1 MFLGLGASNYNTTT
15 RPYGWAKSLC
25 SILFFLLG
33 CYAFPRFSRH
43 YGPLRRGTLISS
55 FLTQAT
61 LISIAAIVVQT
72 GIVEGRLEKIGDEM
86 DWMHL
91 IPIALLSFQAPGQTS
106 LTRDLGLPE
115 VATLVVTT
123 MTYDFAS
130 DPSLFASMKKNPVRN
145 RRFLGYVMIL
155 VGAVAGGWVSKA
167 SGHITISLWATAA
180 IKLAIAFAWVI
191 WPANARDTRRGI
203 C

>member
-15 RPYGWAKSLC
+15 RPYGWAKSFC
-25 SILFFLLG
+25 SILFFLVG

-43 YGPLRRGTLISS
+43 YGFLRRGSLITS
-55 FLTQAT
+55 FLVQAT
-61 LISIAAIVVQT
+61 LILISAIFVQT
-72 GIVEGRLEKIGDEM
+72 DVVEGRLEKIGDEM
-86 DWMHL
+86 DWRHL

-115 VATLVVTT
+115 APTLVVTT

-130 DPSLFASMKKNPVRN
+130 DPRLFASLKANPARN
-145 RRFLGYVMIL
+145 RRMLGFVTIL
-155 VGAVAGGWVSKA
+155 IGAIAGGWVSKA
-167 SGHITISLWATAA
+167 SGHITISLWTTAA
-180 IKLAIAFAWVI
+180 IKFAIAAAWVV
-191 WPANARDTRRGI
+191 WPADLKDTRTGM